1 MNIERYSS
9 RKDSRFDRSFHCAR
23 WAGLLPWL
31 FFAALL
37 TGCAHRYD
45 MTLTNG
51 ARITNVSKP
60 EFHRDEGTYYYK
72 DVTGKVH
79 HVNSGHV
86 VEIKPHSNKNTTPG
100 TVQ

>member
-1 MNIERYSS
+1 MAKHSS
-9 RKDSRFDRSFHCAR
+9 KADSRFDRDLHGRALAR
-23 WAGLLPWL
+23 LLPWV
-31 FFAALL
+31 FCAALL

-51 ARITNVSKP
+51 YRITNVSKP
-60 EFHRDEGTYYYK
+60 EFHKDEGAFYYK

-86 VEIKPHSNKNTTPG
+86 VAIDPHSSKNTKAG

>member
-1 MNIERYSS
+1 MSIEQHLS
-9 RKDSRFDRSFHCAR
+9 KVDGRFTQRRSGFRLAK
-23 WAGLLPWL
+23 LLPWA
-31 FFAALL
+31 FCAALL
-37 TGCAHRYD
+37 AGCAHRYD

-51 ARITNVSKP
+51 TRITNVSKP
-60 EFHRDEGTYYYK
+60 EFHKDEGAFYYK

-86 VEIKPHSNKNTTPG
+86 VAIDPHSSKNTKAG